1 MIKPLVQLL
10 RPKQWTKNLICFAGV
25 IFGGHL
31 AQPELLL
38 RGLGA
43 FAAFCAAS
51 SAVYVL
57 NDLADAPRDRLHPR
71 KRLRPV
77 ASGAI
82 SPALAGVIGL
92 GLAAATLVGSFV
104 LNVTTFLCIAA
115 YLLVNVAYSLR
126 LKHHPIIDVT
136 CIALGFSFRMLGG
149 VFALPEKPTPW
160 ITLCTFFL
168 ALFIGFGKRRAE
180 LAELATAGNDT
191 STERRPV
198 LAAYTIPLLD
208 SLLLSSSTIAL
219 MSYALFTVSSGRN
232 PSLVITVP
240 TAAFVVMHFSRRISQ
255 GTVASAPD
263 ELLLHD
269 RPIQVGIL
277 LWLVTY
283 VIVLYGRVN
292 LFH

>member
-1 MIKPLVQLL
+1 MINPLLQLL

-31 AQPELLL
+31 AQPELVL

-57 NDLADAPRDRLHPR
+57 NDLVDAPRDRLHPR
-71 KRLRPV
+71 KRFRPL
-77 ASGAI
+77 ASGAVT
-82 SPALAGVIGL
+82 PATGAVLGL
-92 GLAAATLVGSFV
+92 GLTLAALAGSFV
-104 LNVTTFLCIAA
+104 LNITTCVCIAA
-115 YLLVNVAYSLR
+115 YLTVNLAYSLR

-180 LAELATAGNDT
+180 LAELAAAGNDT
-191 STERRPV
+191 STQRRPV

-240 TAAFVVMHFSRRISQ
+240 TAAFVVMHFSRRIAQ
-255 GTVASAPD
+255 GTAASAPD